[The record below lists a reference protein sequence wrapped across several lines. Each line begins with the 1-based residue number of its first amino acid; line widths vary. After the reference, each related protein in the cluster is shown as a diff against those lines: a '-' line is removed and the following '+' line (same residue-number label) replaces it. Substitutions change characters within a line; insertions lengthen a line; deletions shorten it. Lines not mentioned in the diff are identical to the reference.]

1 MKLRLLIIFILVVSC
16 SAADTN
22 EEVVVETTQQS
33 TTTTIADSDATTTTE
48 AVISYEFDIE
58 RMSPLT
64 GKEIPPEL
72 WLNRPKRV
80 VALSLIHI

>member
-1 MKLRLLIIFILVVSC
+1 MSC
-16 SAADTN
+16 SATDTI
-22 EEVVVETTQQS
+22 EDSVVGTTVS
-33 TTTTIADSDATTTTE
+33 TTTTTTIVSDSTTTTE

-80 VALSLIHI
+80 

>member
-1 MKLRLLIIFILVVSC
+1 MSC
-16 SAADTN
+16 SATDT
-22 EEVVVETTQQS
+22 EAEVVVDTTQQ
-33 TTTTIADSDATTTTE
+33 TTITTIAESDATTTTE
-48 AVISYEFDIE
+48 AVISYKFDIE

-80 VALSLIHI
+80 LAFKIDNNINA